1 MTSKTRVIISR
12 PLEQPFTVRVS
23 ARYRPATHI
32 DADHIEVRT
41 TLPRPAKVF
50 LTGYG
55 VSFSKDG
62 EGEMLGSLR
71 VNARDIASDRSPFS
85 DGDVDSIRE
94 MADEVLALAKAAGF
108 DQDVAA

>member
-1 MTSKTRVIISR
+1 MTSKTRVIIISR

-23 ARYRPATHI
+23 
-32 DADHIEVRT
+32 
-41 TLPRPAKVF
+41 
-50 LTGYG
+50 
-55 VSFSKDG
+55 
-62 EGEMLGSLR
+62 
-71 VNARDIASDRSPFS
+71 ARDIASDRSPFS